1 MTHKPPSILL
11 EELWRQFQHAGKC
24 PSQWPQGCGGCLEE
38 DHQTACHWRRALT
51 RNPRSPGL
59 CLLFPRARRL
69 TREEAAKALGLTSVE
84 ESATRCGLEAASVS
98 HASVH
103 GPSSEESAGG
113 GPGQPSSS
121 ASQIPRPWSRWPL
134 CIQVTMVLLL
144 PNSLPWRPPSEQKQT
159 EIPNLF
165 LHVMFVGKKPATQV
179 KKRPAAVLEAGKPP
193 ASEAASMHSL

>member
-1 MTHKPPSILL
+1 M
-11 EELWRQFQHAGKC
+11 
-24 PSQWPQGCGGCLEE
+24 
-38 DHQTACHWRRALT
+38 T

-59 CLLFPRARRL
+59 CLLFPLARRL
-69 TREEAAKALGLTSVE
+69 TREEAAKALGLTGVE

-98 HASVH
+98 PGRKRRRSGPNQAALRRKFPGH
-103 GPSSEESAGG
+103 GPGG
-113 GPGQPSSS
+113 HF
-121 ASQIPRPWSRWPL
+121 
-134 CIQVTMVLLL
+134 MVLLL

-179 KKRPAAVLEAGKPP
+179 KKRPAAVLEADKPP